1 MRSHETIRAAVTSDY
16 RFAPIPEDLLYDP
29 AISDL
34 AVRVYGVLA
43 RHGMTPESCYPSHAR
58 IAGFCGCSP
67 RSIQRPLRALEDAGW
82 ITRVPRYSD
91 TGERTSDG
99 FIVRT
104 TPAPPA
110 HHSAP
115 SAHHSADPPAHHSAE
130 APRTGARRTKA
141 MSNESKRE
149 RDDARD
155 RASERALFDA
165 DEHAAETTD
174 LAAER
179 VAAGFD
185 AFWAVYPRRTAKG
198 AARSAW
204 PAAVKAAGGI
214 DVIVEGARRYRDDPN
229 REDAFT
235 AHPATWLRGERW
247 DDPPLPPRGGRPANA
262 SRVDQDRSA
271 PSGRIT
277 L

>member
-1 MRSHETIRAAVTSDY
+1 MSDDRRTGSLYWLSRLLDDDTLDPTETLLMLALADHVDGNDECFVGIKRLAARARVSYGTA
-16 RFAPIPEDLLYDP
+16 RRR
-29 AISDL
+29 L
-34 AVRVYGVLA
+34 A
-43 RHGMTPESCYPSHAR
+43 
-58 IAGFCGCSP
+58 
-67 RSIQRPLRALEDAGW
+67 ALEAAGR
-82 ITRVPRYSD
+82 I
-91 TGERTSDG
+91 ERTARYRSDG
-99 FIVRT
+99 GQSVYTYRLIRT
-104 TPAPPA
+104 APPA
-110 HHSAP
+110 QSEHP
-115 SAHHSADPPAHHSAE
+115 SAQPARGPRAPRRADPPAHQ
-130 APRTGARRTKA
+130 GARAEPPRKEQPQELTT
-141 MSNESKRE
+141 SRE
-149 RDDARD
+149 QP
-155 RASERALFDA
+155 LFDA

-271 PSGRIT
+271 PSGRIS